1 MELEYNPIFSD
12 IAESLS
18 YEPEQSREHYLLA
31 ILSSEMGLGSI
42 LVNPTMLRAGTETSD
57 EHATATQV
65 AQLITQ
71 KIKLDGG
78 LKG

>member
-31 ILSSEMGLGSI
+31 TLPSEMGLGSI
-42 LVNPTMLRAGTETSD
+42 PVNPTMLRAGTETSD